1 MSNKNRIEVSLNG
14 LPYTLLTDRNEEGA
28 REIIDYVENLVQN
41 LTENQKSLT
50 KLAIAQLSAL
60 NLAEE
65 LFISKDAYSKLQ
77 EDTKIPVESYPI
89 LKEQIRTQ
97 QSVVEEKD
105 RMISLNKKYLEENN
119 KKLLEKNKTM
129 NDLRY
134 KITEKDRRIK
144 SLEENQSRLESTFL
158 ENQKLIN
165 RLQKELEELKGK
177 VR

>member
-1 MSNKNRIEVSLNG
+1 MGKFKEDI
-14 LPYTLLTDRNEEGA
+14 YD
-28 REIIDYVENLVQN
+28 
-41 LTENQKSLT
+41 
-50 KLAIAQLSAL
+50 KLI
-60 NLAEE
+60 
-65 LFISKDAYSKLQ
+65 
-77 EDTKIPVESYPI
+77 
-89 LKEQIRTQ
+89 
-97 QSVVEEKD
+97 
-105 RMISLNKKYLEENN
+105 KYLEENN

>member
-14 LPYTLLTDRNEEGA
+14 LPYTLLTDRSEEEA
-28 REIIDYVENLVQN
+28 REIIDYVENLVDD

-60 NLAEE
+60 NVAEE
-65 LFISKDAYSKLQ
+65 LFESKDSYEKLQ
-77 EDTKIPVESYPI
+77 EETRIPVESYPK
-89 LKEQIRTQ
+89 LQGQIETQ
-97 QSVVEEKD
+97 QKIIDEKEK
-105 RMISLNKKYLEENN
+105 MISLNKKYLEENN
-119 KKLLEKNKTM
+119 KKLLEKNKMM

-134 KITEKDRRIK
+134 KLTEKDRRIK